1 MLKLYHHPGSVCA
14 QKVRLV
20 LEELRIPWTSIVID
34 IHGGEQLREEYLR
47 INPRGVVPTLDTDGR
62 IIIESNII
70 IEFLADAHGD
80 ALRPK
85 DAYPRARMR
94 LWLKRLDE
102 NLHRSCGIL
111 TGAANASARAAAI
124 VKSGRS
130 KEEYFSLIP
139 DAGRRE
145 WLPHVIEFGVRAPE
159 VPQALKCF
167 VDTVDDMAKVLATQP
182 YLVGSDYTLADA
194 GLTPY
199 VMRLDRLGMAEVF
212 ERYPAVIDWYRRIT
226 ARPNFADAIAIY
238 DQPGD
243 VGAWREGGEAAWR
256 ELRATVFGSTG

>member
-20 LEELRIPWTSIVID
+20 LEELRLPWTSVVID
-34 IHGGEQLREEYLR
+34 IHGGEQLTPEYLR

-62 IIIESNII
+62 IIIESNVI
-70 IEFLADAHGD
+70 IEFLADLHGD

-85 DAYPRARMR
+85 DPYTRAQMR

-111 TGAANASARAAAI
+111 TGAANAAARAAAI
-124 VKSGRS
+124 VKSGRTR
-130 KEEYFSLIP
+130 EEYFSLIP
-139 DAGRRE
+139 DAGRKE
-145 WLPHVIEFGVRAPE
+145 WLPHVIDLGVRAPE
-159 VPQALKCF
+159 VPPALKCF

-182 YLVGSDYTLADA
+182 YLAGPEYTLADA

-199 VMRLDRLGMAEVF
+199 VMRLERLGMGEIF
-212 ERYPAVIDWYRRIT
+212 ERYPPVVSWYRRIV
-226 ARPNFADAIAIY
+226 ARPNFAAAIAIY

-256 ELRATVFGSTG
+256 LLRPIVFGSAA